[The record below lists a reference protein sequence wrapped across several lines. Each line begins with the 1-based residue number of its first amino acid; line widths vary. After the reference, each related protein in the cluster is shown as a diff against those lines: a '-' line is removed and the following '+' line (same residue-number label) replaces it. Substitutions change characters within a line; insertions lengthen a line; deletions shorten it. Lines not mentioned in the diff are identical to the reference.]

1 MAAARQRGREEDY
14 ERERTEGADD
24 QEGQVRDQLCT
35 ALGISRSAWFRKV
48 GGESEF
54 TQGEIAG
61 LRFELELD
69 DHQTADI
76 FFSQEVS

>member
-1 MAAARQRGREEDY
+1 MNARALKAQMILKDK
-14 ERERTEGADD
+14 T
-24 QEGQVRDQLCT
+24 VDQLCT

-54 TQGEIAG
+54 TQGEIIG

-69 DHQTADI
+69 DHQTAEI
-76 FFSQEVS
+76 FFDPQVS

>member
-1 MAAARQRGREEDY
+1 MNARALKAQMILKDK
-14 ERERTEGADD
+14 T
-24 QEGQVRDQLCT
+24 VDQLCT

-54 TQGEIAG
+54 TQGEIIG

-69 DHQTADI
+69 DHQTAEIYFDP
-76 FFSQEVS
+76 QVS

>member
-1 MAAARQRGREEDY
+1 VNAKELKAQMIRKDK
-14 ERERTEGADD
+14 T
-24 QEGQVRDQLCT
+24 VDQLCA

-54 TQGEIAG
+54 TQGEIKG

-69 DHQTADI
+69 DQLTRII
-76 FFSQEVS
+76 FFEDEVS